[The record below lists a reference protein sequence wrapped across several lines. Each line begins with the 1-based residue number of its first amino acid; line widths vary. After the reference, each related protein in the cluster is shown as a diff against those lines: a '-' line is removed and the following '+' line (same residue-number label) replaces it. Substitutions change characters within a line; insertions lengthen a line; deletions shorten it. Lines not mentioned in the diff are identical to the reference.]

1 MSQNELTKDESPG
14 LSRRE
19 KVAYGLGDVSNGLA
33 VSSVGFW
40 LLIYLTDVAGLSAF
54 LAGVAIMI
62 GRAWDAV
69 TDPVMGWV
77 TDHTRSRW
85 GKRLPYL
92 LFGAIPYALAY
103 FSLWVVPE
111 FESQNSIFIYVTLS
125 LIAFNTC
132 LTVVFVPYTSLT
144 AAITNDYD
152 ERTSLTGFR
161 MFCSQSAFLIGAA
174 VPSFLV
180 LWVVNGSGVSF
191 FESLGIQHLFGSW
204 GGSPRQ
210 GYFIM
215 ASLFAVIMVLSIWS
229 TFFGCREKK
238 LELDK
243 IETQSKTPLHY
254 ARAIVDELRRNPPF
268 RYAVLIL
275 LLTNCAATFIAVNLP
290 YYLQYSVSVQEHQ
303 TELITLLFLMAIIMV
318 PVWVKIARKFGK
330 AESYRIAM
338 LIYALVLC
346 ALPFITAD
354 NAGYLYV
361 VAVLAGIMH
370 SAALMIPWAIVPDVV
385 EFDEL
390 KTGERREGLFY
401 GGTTFS
407 YKLATAI
414 AVFASGTVLSIIG
427 YQPNQAQSADVV
439 AGLNNLV
446 GPLPAALLLCGAI
459 LSTKYPLTSAKH
471 KEILAELKQKR
482 ATARE

>member
-1 MSQNELTKDESPG
+1 MSTEESTATSSEQ
-14 LSRRE
+14 LSRKE
-19 KVAYGLGDVSNGLA
+19 KIAYGLGDVSHGLA

-40 LLIYLTDVAGLSAF
+40 LLIYLTDVAGLGAF

-77 TDHTRSRW
+77 TDHTKSRW

-111 FESQNSIFIYVTLS
+111 FASQNYIFIYVTLS
-125 LIAFNTC
+125 LIVFNTC

-144 AAITNDYD
+144 AAITSDYD

-161 MFCSQSAFLIGAA
+161 MFCSQSAFLVGAA

-180 LWVVNGSGVSF
+180 LWVVDGGGVAF
-191 FESLGIQHLFGSW
+191 FESLGLQHLFGSW
-204 GGSPRQ
+204 GGTARQ
-210 GYFIM
+210 GYFLM
-215 ASLFAVIMVLSIWS
+215 AMLFAVIIVLSVWS
-229 TFFGCREKK
+229 TFFGCKEKNVK
-238 LELDK
+238 DDK
-243 IETQSKTPLHY
+243 TESQSKTPLHY
-254 ARAIVDELRRNPPF
+254 ARAILVELKRNPPF

-275 LLTNCAATFIAVNLP
+275 LLTNCAATFVAVNLP
-290 YYLQYSVSVQEHQ
+290 YYLQYSVDARAHQ
-303 TELITLLFLMAIIMV
+303 TKMITLLFLMAIIMV

-330 AESYRIAM
+330 AESYRVAM
-338 LIYALVLC
+338 VIYALVLC
-346 ALPFITAD
+346 TLPFIRPDTV
-354 NAGYLYV
+354 GYLYG
-361 VAVLAGIMH
+361 VAIFAGIMH

-385 EFDEL
+385 EYDEL
-390 KTGERREGLFY
+390 QTGERREGLFY

-407 YKLATAI
+407 YKFATAI

-427 YQPNQAQSADVV
+427 YVPNQPQTADVV

-446 GPLPAALLLCGAI
+446 GPLPATLLLCGAI
-459 LSTKYPLTSAKH
+459 LSTKYPLTSEKH
-471 KEILAELKQKR
+471 KEILAQLEAKKGKK
-482 ATARE
+482 